1 MKITIQSVGP
11 QGPEAIT
18 IESDNFDYVME
29 CMAAMGYFI
38 DIEEG
43 EDDTSTEIV
52 H

>member
-29 CMAAMGYFI
+29 CMAAMGYFV
-38 DIEEG
+38 DIQED
-43 EDDTSTEIV
+43 DDTSSETV

>member
-1 MKITIQSVGP
+1 MKITIQQVGP

-38 DIEEG
+38 DIEQEG
-43 EDDTSTEIV
+43 EEKEKETM